1 MKWLAALLAALAVL
15 QAGAGVC
22 ASPAHAAGP
31 EAMADHH
38 AMAQDDET
46 ACHDAMSGLQTAA
59 AHPATD
65 AGADP
70 ALDCCASGACAD
82 CTLVIGAL
90 VSNDAAAASVTPM
103 IKAARAPQTP
113 LGRPLTHDPPPPR
126 A

>member
-31 EAMADHH
+31 EAMADHD

-46 ACHDAMSGLQTAA
+46 GCHDSMSRLQTAA
-59 AHPATD
+59 TYPAMD
-65 AGADP
+65 AAADP
-70 ALDCCASGACAD
+70 AIDCCASGGCAD
-82 CTLVIGAL
+82 CALVIGAL
-90 VSNDAAAASVTPM
+90 VSGDAETAGVMPM
-103 IKAARAPQTP
+103 VKAARTPQTP